1 MQLSVSEVD
10 DFNLLSHWLAE
21 NDLAE
26 REIDDVQL
34 IILAGNAILPEI
46 EGAMALSCQ
55 RGIPLLLSG
64 GEGHSTEVLRA
75 ALAADRCYQQF
86 ATLPGGEGDLLQAMA
101 IQAFDLPP
109 EQVLNENR
117 SRNCGENALFSLNFL
132 QKAGKVPAKYLL
144 VQDPLM
150 QRRTKATYLHQW
162 HQQGVQSECLSWP
175 VFTPV
180 LTRVDA
186 QLTITGAPGSG
197 GIWSLERYL
206 SMILGEM
213 VRLKDDV
220 HGYGPNGKGFI
231 GAVEMPGAVES
242 AWRRLSE
249 NPRLAE
255 LSR

>member
-1 MQLSVSEVD
+1 MQLTAHEVD

-21 NDLAE
+21 NDIE
-26 REIDDVQL
+26 EGEIGDVQL
-34 IILAGNAILPEI
+34 IILAGNAIIPEI
-46 EGAMALSCQ
+46 EGAMALSAQ
-55 RGIPLLLSG
+55 RRIPLLLSG
-64 GEGHSTEVLRA
+64 GEGHSTELLRA
-75 ALAADRCYQQF
+75 ALAEDKRYQEI
-86 ATLPGGEGDLLQAMA
+86 AGLPGGEGDLLQAMA
-101 IQAFDLPP
+101 IQAFGLPP

-117 SRNCGENALFSLNFL
+117 SRNCGENAQFSLNFL
-132 QKAGKVPAKYLL
+132 QKAGKVPARYLL

-162 HQQGVQSECLSWP
+162 HQQGVQAECLSWP

-180 LTRVDA
+180 LTVVDPR
-186 QLTITGAPGSG
+186 LTITGAPGSG
-197 GIWSLERYL
+197 GIWSLDRYL

-213 VRLKDDV
+213 TRLKDDAN
-220 HGYGPNGKGFI
+220 GYGPNGKGFI

-242 AWRRLSE
+242 AWRRLLL